1 MIVAGLGPAI
11 QLLRKGDFSEDG
23 WIRASSPHMTIGR
36 LSPPSH
42 TSWSIRAPCP
52 GGSGA
57 GTGFGAAPASSA
69 ALTSGFTAGALD
81 ALACGMLTGAGA
93 ETAETLMDK
102 FLAIVPDCDE
112 VETNAL

>member
-1 MIVAGLGPAI
+1 MIVAGLDPAI
-11 QLLRKGDFSEDG
+11 QLLRNGDFNEDG
-23 WIRASSPHMTIGR
+23 WIRASSPRMTIGW

-42 TSWSIRAPCP
+42 TNWSIRVPCP

-57 GTGFGAAPASSA
+57 ETGFGAAPASSPA
-69 ALTSGFTAGALD
+69 STSGFTAGALD

-102 FLAIVPDCDE
+102 FLAVVPDCDE

>member
-1 MIVAGLGPAI
+1 MIVAGIDPPI
-11 QLLRKGDFSEDG
+11 QLLRKGDFNEDG
-23 WIRASSPHMTIGR
+23 WIRASSPRRTISW
-36 LSPPSH
+36 LTPPSH
-42 TSWSIRAPCP
+42 TSWSIRVPCP

-57 GTGFGAAPASSA
+57 GAGFGAAPASSA
-69 ALTSGFTAGALD
+69 GFTPGALD

-102 FLAIVPDCDE
+102 FLAVVPDCDE